1 MNRHRRFGSI
11 LVYDNGNGAAV
22 PQADE
27 ATLVGRVDMQ
37 VLPLRLQVAGQS
49 GGERLR
55 YVGTEHTADKDGQRA
70 GVVEQVLGQQRLTL
84 VGVAAHLPDGIGLA
98 GGYVVLS

>member
-1 MNRHRRFGSI
+1 MDRHRRLGSI
-11 LVYDNGNGAAV
+11 LVDDNGNGTVVPRAHEAA
-22 PQADE
+22 
-27 ATLVGRVDMQ
+27 LVGRVDMQ
-37 VLPLRLQVAGQS
+37 MFLLGLQVAGQS
-49 GGERLR
+49 AGERLR
-55 YVGTEHTADKDGQRA
+55 YVGTEHTADEDGQRT